1 MKTNN
6 LLIIGLLVGLP
17 IGAALGLYVIPRGAG
32 ATATQELT
40 AQVEALENE
49 VATLREQVESIT
61 TATLAYDEF
70 IAEVDWY
77 KGYNHSIVTIIGDL
91 MVDEWTGV
99 AYSHYLPF
107 DSWVTLLGVTD
118 QVTDLELSKLEL
130 RQKARDMREILDQ
143 ITDDPALGEPRI
155 FIDPLGGYIG
165 FVYYE
170 EDWETTQLCWT
181 HIE

>member
-1 MKTNN
+1 MEKNT
-6 LLIIGLLVGLP
+6 LLIIGLLVGIPL
-17 IGAALGLYVIPRGAG
+17 GAAVGLYVFPRSAG
-32 ATATQELT
+32 VTASQELV
-40 AQVEALENE
+40 AQVEALEDE
-49 VATLREQVESIT
+49 VTALRQQVESIT
-61 TATLAYDEF
+61 TASLAYDEF

-77 KGYNHSIVTIIGDL
+77 KGNNNSIVTIVGDL
-91 MVDEWTGV
+91 VVDEWTSV

-107 DSWVTLLGVTD
+107 DSWISMLAYTD
-118 QVTDLELSKLEL
+118 QVTDLELTKLEL
-130 RQKARDMREILDQ
+130 RQKANDMREILDQ
-143 ITDDPALGEPRI
+143 ITDDPALGEPRV

>member
-1 MKTNN
+1 MKINN
-6 LLIIGLLVGLP
+6 LLVIGLLVGIP

-32 ATATQELT
+32 TTASQELI
-40 AQVEALENE
+40 AQVETLEDEVTAL
-49 VATLREQVESIT
+49 RQQVDSIT
-61 TATLAYDEF
+61 TTTLAYDEF

-77 KGYNHSIVTIIGDL
+77 DNNNNSIVTIVGDL
-91 MVDEWTGV
+91 VVDEWTGV

-107 DSWVTLLGVTD
+107 DSWVSMLGVID
-118 QVTDLELSKLEL
+118 QVSDLELSKLEL
-130 RQKARDMREILDQ
+130 RQKAIDMRGILDQ
-143 ITDDPALGEPRI
+143 ITDDPALGEPRV

-170 EDWETTQLCWT
+170 ADWETTQLCWT